1 MKMKNDMTIAD
12 SNAHDD
18 NESLVVDDA
27 ILEFRQKITII
38 NQTEEIL
45 SNTEVRK
52 RSQATT
58 PQSHTTRT

>member
-1 MKMKNDMTIAD
+1 MKMKNDMAIAD

-27 ILEFRQKITII
+27 ILEFRQKKTII

-58 PQSHTTRT
+58 PQSHPTRT